1 MTTPCTIP
9 EVTQPVVNQLQI
21 VNGQASGL
29 FFTVTLASVVVGPNN
44 QNTDELTVKATGI
57 GAPGS
62 FWSAFLQPLQEDAVE
77 HCWTDEFALQ
87 IIENDLGVSTD
98 QSITFRVRRLDAQGI
113 GWGQNL
119 TVTMLVVT
127 TVSPE

>member
-1 MTTPCTIP
+1 
-9 EVTQPVVNQLQI
+9 
-21 VNGQASGL
+21 
-29 FFTVTLASVVVGPNN
+29 VTLASVVVGPNN

-119 TVTMLVVT
+119 TVNMLVVT